1 MGGLTMRIRLGFV
14 SNSSSSSFIIID
26 HGEQDFE
33 EIKNSYHGDLDPK
46 GRRCIRIPQTFQ
58 GETEFGWQVMR
69 YHDFP
74 SKLNWATLLAKRY
87 ESRWNMLKAI
97 LKKDFSVDAVYDC
110 LDWDEEEEDE
120 IDSFYKWSESG
131 YIDHQSVTDDNA
143 AMFESE
149 ETLRAWLYG
158 IGSYIQNGNDN

>member
-1 MGGLTMRIRLGFV
+1 MKIRLGFV

-33 EIKNSYHGDLDPK
+33 EIKNSYHEELDPK
-46 GRRCIRIPQTFQ
+46 GQRCIRIPQTFD
-58 GETEFGWQVMR
+58 GETEFGWQVMH

-87 ESRWNMLKAI
+87 EPRWNMLKAV
-97 LKKDFSVDAVYDC
+97 LKEDFDVDAVYDC
-110 LDWDEEEEDE
+110 LDWDEEEDDT
-120 IDSFYKWSESG
+120 DSFYKRSVWG
-131 YIDHQSVTDDNA
+131 YIDHSSIDEQNA

-158 IGSYIQNGNDN
+158 IESYIHNQNDNI